1 MKLKKDRRNY
11 RLHDENNKRIIG
23 KSLDE
28 CGAGRSILADSSGEI
43 IAGNGVFEQA
53 QKRGIKTKLV
63 ETDGS
68 ELVVVVRKDIAPGDE
83 KRKLLALAD
92 NAASDTSA
100 WNAELLRQD
109 WEKQD
114 AAEWGLDTTPWECA
128 PREFRQAGGKEE
140 IEIAGEEN
148 LPEEISGQDIMPD
161 TLPDTGIREEVT
173 ERGRIII
180 TYPWDRQADVERLL
194 GLKANK
200 ILFRIEEILGE

>member
-1 MKLKKDRRNY
+1 MNLKKDRRNY
-11 RLHDENNKRIIG
+11 RIHDETNKRIIG

-53 QKRGIKTKLV
+53 QKRGIKTRLV

-128 PREFRQAGGKEE
+128 PREFRQPGKEA

-161 TLPDTGIREEVT
+161 ALPDTGIREEVT

-180 TYPWDRQADVERLL
+180 TYPWERQADVERLL

>member
-43 IAGNGVFEQA
+43 IAGNGVYEQA

-109 WEKQD
+109 WEKSD

-128 PREFRQAGGKEE
+128 PREFRQSGKEAVE
-140 IEIAGEEN
+140 IGGEEN
-148 LPEEISGQDIMPD
+148 LPAEIAGKDLMPD
-161 TLPDTGIREEVT
+161 PLPDTGVREEVT
-173 ERGRIII
+173 ERGRVII
-180 TYPWDRQADVERLL
+180 TYPWERQGDVERLL
-194 GLKANK
+194 GVKLNK
-200 ILFRIEEILGE
+200 TLFGIEELVGE

>member
-1 MKLKKDRRNY
+1 MNLKKDRRNY
-11 RLHDENNKRIIG
+11 RLHDETNKRIIG

-53 QKRGIKTKLV
+53 QKRGIKTRLV

-109 WEKQD
+109 WEKQE

-128 PREFRQAGGKEE
+128 PREFRQAGKEE

-161 TLPDTGIREEVT
+161 ALPDTGIREEVT

-180 TYPWDRQADVERLL
+180 TYPWDRQADGERLL
-194 GLKANK
+194 GWKANES
-200 ILFRIEEILGE
+200 LFRIEEILGE